1 MKLEIERKYLLADS
15 SWRQNCG
22 PGHPIR
28 QGYFT
33 QGEDFQL
40 RVRLI
45 DDRALLTIKGETE
58 GITRREFEFPIPYSK
73 GEELLR
79 EFCGTRLVE
88 KTRYYLQYGD
98 FTWEID
104 EYSGRN
110 QGLYTAEIE
119 LPSEDTIFPLPPW
132 LGQEVSHDLRY
143 SNAALA
149 QQPRQS

>member
-1 MKLEIERKYLLADS
+1 MILETERKYLLADS

-22 PGHPIR
+22 PGHAIR

-33 QGEDFQL
+33 RGEDFQL
-40 RVRLI
+40 RVRLV
-45 DDRALLTIKGETE
+45 DTQALLTIKGKAE
-58 GITRREFEFPIPYSK
+58 GITRREFEFPIPYPE

-88 KTRYYLQYGD
+88 KTRYYLQYGG

-104 EYSGRN
+104 EYTGRN

-119 LPSEDTIFPLPPW
+119 LPDEDTAFPLPPW
-132 LGQEVSHDLRY
+132 LGQEVSHDPRY

-149 QQPRQS
+149 RQPRRG